1 MFDQHARTTYYYNTT
16 DALLLLLS
24 VLQLWDHECD
34 LQLDDQEPH
43 IPTKKTNVVW
53 ELPAGF
59 KHYTLARLT
68 ILGFYDTGS
77 QGIVAFLRS
86 MMQAAVH
93 LEEIHICEKAPC
105 DECELTKTGSFP
117 RTDHDK
123 DALRER
129 ISGGRSTAFKIYIQP
144 CILTNDH

>member
-1 MFDQHARTTYYYNTT
+1 T

-43 IPTKKTNVVW
+43 LPTKKTNVVW

-77 QGIVAFLRS
+77 QGIVAFLGYLQPFPPS
-86 MMQAAVH
+86 NSPQTYYLLYFTTSLQKIPPPITPSLQPFPSYLFPLYTITH
-93 LEEIHICEKAPC
+93 S
-105 DECELTKTGSFP
+105 LTIYLSF
-117 RTDHDK
+117 
-123 DALRER
+123 L
-129 ISGGRSTAFKIYIQP
+129 
-144 CILTNDH
+144 